1 MRATILSVL
10 LLCSTTFILGVTADA
25 KCDVSGEVGDRVPI
39 DLGYPYTKAE
49 DELVWKRSTVTII
62 KQKKGKLVT
71 GKEGDVEDNGSLVLH
86 NVTMEQKGEYSA
98 EVFNSGGKQVYSVTK
113 NLCVREKVSKPGKP
127 SFTCSD
133 FSVKLTCSAQ
143 GTSSDIVWLKNNKET
158 KKTGTALILKLTEIT
173 AADEF
178 SCSISN
184 KIRSAQSD
192 AVKVSCPGLTPERKL
207 FGLDMYIMIA
217 ILAGGG
223 GLFLILVG
231 VLVFCCFRRYR
242 QNKNRFRDE
251 EELRLAAVTQQQQQ
265 QQKRQEQRHQ
275 EQDPYAHPHGQHRHQ
290 APPRGHAPPCP
301 HPQNG
306 DGQTPAPPRSRGKP
320 RSRPPPVPAE
330 DGAEEQPPP
339 RPRPR
344 QSAPRH
350 NR

>member
-1 MRATILSVL
+1 MWSL
-10 LLCSTTFILGVTADA
+10 VTADA

-192 AVKVSCPGLTPERKL
+192 AVKVSCPERKL

-231 VLVFCCFRRYR
+231 VLVFCCFRRYSVLL
-242 QNKNRFRDE
+242 FPVTPFVT
-251 EELRLAAVTQQQQQ
+251 AHTAVTPL
-265 QQKRQEQRHQ
+265 R
-275 EQDPYAHPHGQHRHQ
+275 
-290 APPRGHAPPCP
+290 
-301 HPQNG
+301 
-306 DGQTPAPPRSRGKP
+306 
-320 RSRPPPVPAE
+320 
-330 DGAEEQPPP
+330 
-339 RPRPR
+339 
-344 QSAPRH
+344 
-350 NR
+350 

>member
-1 MRATILSVL
+1 T
-10 LLCSTTFILGVTADA
+10 
-25 KCDVSGEVGDRVPI
+25 VPI

-71 GKEGDVEDNGSLVLH
+71 GKEGDVEDNGSVVLH

-127 SFTCSD
+127 SFTCSGS
-133 FSVKLTCSAQ
+133 SVKLTCDAQ

-158 KKTGTALILKLTEIT
+158 KKTGTALTLKLAEIT

-184 KIRSAQSD
+184 KIRSAQRF
-192 AVKVSCPGLTPERKL
+192 RKQHPQQL
-207 FGLDMYIMIA
+207 PLNLLS

-242 QNKNRFRDE
+242 QNKNRFRGRSGARRHGKRVLGPFSDAQAAVRDICRVRPRAPARPGPASADGHPALSVP
-251 EELRLAAVTQQQQQ
+251 ELRTETRRELR
-265 QQKRQEQRHQ
+265 KHS
-275 EQDPYAHPHGQHRHQ
+275 PLY
-290 APPRGHAPPCP
+290 
-301 HPQNG
+301 
-306 DGQTPAPPRSRGKP
+306 
-320 RSRPPPVPAE
+320 
-330 DGAEEQPPP
+330 
-339 RPRPR
+339 
-344 QSAPRH
+344 
-350 NR
+350 

>member
-1 MRATILSVL
+1 MWSL
-10 LLCSTTFILGVTADA
+10 VTADA

-71 GKEGDVEDNGSLVLH
+71 GKEGDVEDNGSVVLH

-127 SFTCSD
+127 SFTCSGS
-133 FSVKLTCSAQ
+133 SVKLTCDAQ

-158 KKTGTALILKLTEIT
+158 KKTGTALTLKLAEIT

-192 AVKVSCPGLTPERKL
+192 AVKVSCPERKL

-231 VLVFCCFRRYR
+231 VLIPSCLYCS
-242 QNKNRFRDE
+242 
-251 EELRLAAVTQQQQQ
+251 T
-265 QQKRQEQRHQ
+265 
-275 EQDPYAHPHGQHRHQ
+275 
-290 APPRGHAPPCP
+290 
-301 HPQNG
+301 
-306 DGQTPAPPRSRGKP
+306 RSRM
-320 RSRPPPVPAE
+320 RNVMLWSR
-330 DGAEEQPPP
+330 
-339 RPRPR
+339 RN
-344 QSAPRH
+344 RH
-350 NR
+350 TITLLW

>member
-1 MRATILSVL
+1 T
-10 LLCSTTFILGVTADA
+10 
-25 KCDVSGEVGDRVPI
+25 VPI

-184 KIRSAQSD
+184 KIRSAQRF
-192 AVKVSCPGLTPERKL
+192 RKQHPQQL
-207 FGLDMYIMIA
+207 PLNLLS

-242 QNKNRFRDE
+242 QNKNRFRGRSGARRHGNRVLGPFSDAQ
-251 EELRLAAVTQQQQQ
+251 AAV
-265 QQKRQEQRHQ
+265 RDICR
-275 EQDPYAHPHGQHRHQ
+275 
-290 APPRGHAPPCP
+290 
-301 HPQNG
+301 
-306 DGQTPAPPRSRGKP
+306 
-320 RSRPPPVPAE
+320 V
-330 DGAEEQPPP
+330 
-339 RPRPR
+339 RPR
-344 QSAPRH
+344 APARPGK
-350 NR
+350 R